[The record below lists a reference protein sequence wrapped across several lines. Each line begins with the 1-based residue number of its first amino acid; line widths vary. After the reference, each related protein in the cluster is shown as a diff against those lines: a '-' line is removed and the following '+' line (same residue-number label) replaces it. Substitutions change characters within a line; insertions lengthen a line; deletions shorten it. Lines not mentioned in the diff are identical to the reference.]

1 VEGIAAL
8 PSFWCNRAAT
18 LTSEVN
24 NNGIACHDGGIV
36 DKMRHESIF
45 DGAFCGLAIGEHAD
59 VVAGD
64 VEIIQEPAPHFE
76 GVIDTRRQIP
86 NFAGFILVNPDNE
99 SENGGRHPTECDQ

>member
-1 VEGIAAL
+1 MA
-8 PSFWCNRAAT
+8 
-18 LTSEVN
+18 SEVN
-24 NNGIACHDGGIV
+24 NDGIACHDRGIV

-45 DGAFCGLAIGEHAD
+45 DGALSGLAIGERAD

-64 VEIIQEPAPHFE
+64 VEIIDEPVPHFE

-99 SENGGRHPTECDQ
+99 SKN